1 MIFLVRGSWDGRL
14 AWAVGAVM
22 LAALYGAFVYAP
34 RESIMGDVQRIFY
47 VHLPLAWVGFVA
59 FGHSAWAAVQYL
71 RTGRRGWDV
80 ASAAAAEIGLLFA
93 SLVIITGSLWA
104 RPVWN
109 TWWTWDPQL
118 VTYLILWFIY
128 AGYLML
134 RAAAGDDD
142 RQRRIAAVFAIV
154 GFADVPLVWFSARY
168 LRALSPVI
176 FTSRSIGLAPEM
188 VWALA
193 AGLVAWSLLYVLLV
207 RLRIRLG
214 VMEADVASLADVDFM
229 VAGSEADGRS
239 AGTA

>member
-1 MIFLVRGSWDGRL
+1 MLAAVRRSLDGWL
-14 AWAVGAVM
+14 AWIMGGVM
-22 LAALYGAFVYAP
+22 LIALYGAFIYAP
-34 RESIMGDVQRIFY
+34 RERVMGDVQRIFY

-71 RTGRRGWDV
+71 RTGRRRWDV
-80 ASAAAAEIGLLFA
+80 TSAAAAEVGVLFA
-93 SLVIITGSLWA
+93 TLVIVTGSLWA

-134 RAAAGDDD
+134 RAAAGDDE

-188 VWALA
+188 AWALA
-193 AGLVAWSLLYVLLV
+193 VGLVAWTLVYVLVV
-207 RLRIRLG
+207 RMRIRLG
-214 VMEADVASLADVDFM
+214 VLEGDVAALAE
-229 VAGSEADGRS
+229 GPSQ
-239 AGTA
+239 GT